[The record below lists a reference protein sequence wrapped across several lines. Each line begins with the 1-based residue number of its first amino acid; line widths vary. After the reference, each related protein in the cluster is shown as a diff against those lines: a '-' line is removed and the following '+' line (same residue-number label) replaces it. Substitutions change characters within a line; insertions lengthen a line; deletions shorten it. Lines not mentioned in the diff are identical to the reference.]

1 MKKVLVTIL
10 VIILVIAVASG
21 VVFYV
26 LYQKATDLSEADKLV
41 TTESKTIYEPLLK
54 SVLLKEPQEITD
66 DDINGLLV
74 SIMNKHKENQ
84 KTKSD
89 FSIDG
94 IAVYMQNDN
103 QVKIYANIYYKETR
117 FIFSALADVRLDTA
131 KEKVYFDIT
140 QTKVGTLEI
149 SKETVIK
156 YLTEYIDNQ
165 KNLFL
170 STEDNSITIPSKYDI
185 TVPITKQEVSI
196 FVESLNISQGK
207 ADIQTNSLM
216 NIVSN
221 FLSDYLLSL
230 IQ

>member
-10 VIILVIAVASG
+10 LIILIIAIAGGIAV
-21 VVFYV
+21 YV

-54 SVLLKEPQEITD
+54 SILLKEPQKITD

-74 SIMNKHKENQ
+74 SVMNKHKENQ

-89 FSIDG
+89 FSIES
-94 IAVYMQNDN
+94 IAVYMQDDN
-103 QVKIYANIYYKETR
+103 KMKIYADSYYKGTR

-131 KEKVYFDIT
+131 KEKIYFDIT
-140 QTKVGTLEI
+140 RTKVGTLEI

-156 YLTEYIDNQ
+156 YLTEYVANQ
-165 KNLFL
+165 KKPFL
-170 STEDNSITIPSKYDI
+170 SIEGNSITIPSKYEI
-185 TVPITKQEVSI
+185 TVPVTKQEVSI
-196 FVESLNISQGK
+196 FIESLNISQQE

-221 FLSDYLLSL
+221 FLSDYLLSMV
-230 IQ
+230 Q

>member
-1 MKKVLVTIL
+1 MKKVLVTIFL
-10 VIILVIAVASG
+10 IIFILAVVSG
-21 VVFYV
+21 IVCYI

-54 SVLLKEPQEITD
+54 SVLLKEPQTVTD

-74 SIMNKHKENQ
+74 SVMNKHKENQ

-89 FSIDG
+89 FSIEN

-103 QVKIYANIYYKETR
+103 KVKIYADSYYKEKR
-117 FIFSALADVRLDTA
+117 FIFSTVADVRLDKA
-131 KEKVYFDIT
+131 KEKIYFDIT
-140 QTKVGTLEI
+140 QAQVGTLKI

-156 YLTEYIDNQ
+156 YLKEYIDNQ
-165 KNLFL
+165 KNSFL
-170 STEDNSITIPSKYDI
+170 STEDNSITVSSEYNI
-185 TVPITKQEVSI
+185 TVPVTQQKVSI
-196 FVESLNISQGK
+196 FIESLDISQGK
-207 ADIQTNSLM
+207 ATIQTNSLM